1 MLKSVYEQINV
12 QIRGLAAI
20 FVNTDYYVR
29 LLIPVIMSKFPQW
42 HEVKEA
48 KGEVNKDKL
57 MGVIKQEVEA
67 REACESW
74 LNFNCSQWGLVPRWS
89 EQQGPLTNYVHK

>member
-29 LLIPVIMSKFPQW
+29 LLIPVIMSKFPQ
-42 HEVKEA
+42 
-48 KGEVNKDKL
+48 
-57 MGVIKQEVEA
+57 
-67 REACESW
+67 
-74 LNFNCSQWGLVPRWS
+74 
-89 EQQGPLTNYVHK
+89 